1 MDGLKDPALF
11 RQQAFLAG
19 QWIDADGGR
28 TIDICNPAD
37 RRCVASVPDCGA
49 AETARAIEAAA
60 QAWTSW
66 RRLTARRRADIL
78 MRWYALILA
87 NRDDLALIMTREQG
101 KPLSEARGEIV
112 YAASFVQWFAEE
124 AKRVYGETVPSPW
137 PDARVLVLPQ
147 PVGVCAAITP
157 WNFPAAMVTRKL
169 APALAAG
176 CTVVLKPALQTP
188 LSALALVELAQ
199 RAGVPDGVVNVLT
212 GEATPIGTEL
222 CRNPV
227 VRKLSFTGSTAV
239 GRLLMAQCAPTIK
252 KLSLELGGNAP
263 FIVFDDADL
272 DAAVAG
278 AMASKFRNSGQTCI
292 CPNRFLVQRNV
303 FDRFA
308 DKLACAVSALK
319 VGRGED
325 AGVEQGPLIE
335 PRALH
340 KVETLV
346 DEALAQGAR
355 ALCGGHR
362 HALGG
367 TWYAPTVLTEVRPG
381 MRVATEEVFGP
392 VAPLIAFDSDDEAVA
407 LANDTQSGLAAY
419 FYARDYRR
427 VWRMSEALE
436 YGMVGVNTGTL
447 STTEAP
453 FGGMKESGLGRE
465 GARQG
470 LDEYLELKYV
480 AVGGL

>member
-1 MDGLKDPALF
+1 MDGLKDPALL

-19 QWIDADGGR
+19 QWVDADAGR
-28 TIDICNPAD
+28 RIDVCDPVD
-37 RRCVASVPDCGA
+37 RRCVASVPDCGGV
-49 AETARAIEAAA
+49 ETARAIDAAA
-60 QAWTSW
+60 HAWASW

-78 MRWYALILA
+78 MRWHALILA
-87 NRDDLALIMTREQG
+87 HRDDLALIMTREQG

-124 AKRVYGETVPSPW
+124 AKRAYGETVPSPW

-188 LSALALVELAQ
+188 LSALALAELAQ
-199 RAGVPDGVVNVLT
+199 RAGVPDGVINVVT
-212 GEATPIGTEL
+212 GEATPIGAEL

-292 CPNRFLVQRNV
+292 CPNRFLVQRSV

-308 DKLACAVSALK
+308 GKLATAVSALR

-335 PRALH
+335 ARALH
-340 KVETLV
+340 KVEALV

-367 TWYAPTVLTEVRPG
+367 TWYAPTVLTGVLSG

-392 VAPLIAFDSDDEAVA
+392 VAPLIVFDTDDEAVA

-419 FYARDYRR
+419 FYACDYRR
-427 VWRMSEALE
+427 IWRVSEALE
-436 YGMVGVNTGTL
+436 YGMVGVNTGAL